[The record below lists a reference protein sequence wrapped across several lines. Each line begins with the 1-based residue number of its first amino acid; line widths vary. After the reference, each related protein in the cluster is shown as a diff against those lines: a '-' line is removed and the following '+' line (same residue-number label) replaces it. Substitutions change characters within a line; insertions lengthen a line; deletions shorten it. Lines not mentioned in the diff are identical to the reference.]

1 MLAAFGAKPVAE
13 PDEAPGLGS
22 GGRVQHL
29 DQRALDNLVFQR
41 GDAEWAL
48 PPVGLRDEPTPRRLR
63 PIGSSVDSAVQ
74 VLEADLEVTAVILP
88 RHAIDARSRLALE
101 RQVGF
106 PELIAIDVVQERG
119 EPFLLLQPCALPY
132 AFQAV
137 GRAVPA
143 RCPGRAVLLRVLL
156 GPRPWLHELLRR
168 SPGLV
173 RSLHSDSWRSL
184 TPRPRAS
191 SASARRLPDADCSP
205 PGLTRGSRSP
215 GFRSRSFRTCQGLRP
230 RRTGRALA
238 LARTPVLPS
247 AHDNGVGVPIDSF
260 AAVAVGTGISPCPP
274 HRSRRA
280 GFPAPGSC
288 RRSGAIGRARRLFRS
303 ADPQAGDGYRMPGP
317 VLRPEHRQSST
328 IPPTEPPSLHALR
341 RRSSRPC
348 SGASPVLRGSS
359 DSSPVPRQLRLL
371 AFLPRPGIATA
382 TAGQTRS
389 SQVPTRSFR
398 A

>member
-1 MLAAFGAKPVAE
+1 MLAVFGAKPVAE

-41 GDAEWAL
+41 GDAERAL
-48 PPVGLRDEPTPRRLR
+48 PPVGPRDEPTPRRLR

-74 VLEADLEVTAVILP
+74 IHEANLEVMAVILP
-88 RHAIDARSRLALE
+88 RHAINARSRLALE

-191 SASARRLPDADCSP
+191 SASARRLPDADRSP
-205 PGLTRGSRSP
+205 HARPRSRSP

-238 LARTPVLPS
+238 LTRAPVSPS

-260 AAVAVGTGISPCPP
+260 AAQWLAYTHPC
-274 HRSRRA
+274 RR
-280 GFPAPGSC
+280 FAPGLTTDDA
-288 RRSGAIGRARRLFRS
+288 RLGADAVRYSFIVV
-303 ADPQAGDGYRMPGP
+303 D
-317 VLRPEHRQSST
+317 
-328 IPPTEPPSLHALR
+328 LHHL
-341 RRSSRPC
+341 
-348 SGASPVLRGSS
+348 
-359 DSSPVPRQLRLL
+359 LL
-371 AFLPRPGIATA
+371 AGLPAHY
-382 TAGQTRS
+382 
-389 SQVPTRSFR
+389 
-398 A
+398 

>member
-1 MLAAFGAKPVAE
+1 MLAVFGAKPVAE

-41 GDAEWAL
+41 GDAERAL
-48 PPVGLRDEPTPRRLR
+48 PPVGPRDEPTPRRLR

-74 VLEADLEVTAVILP
+74 IHEANLEVMAVILP

-156 GPRPWLHELLRR
+156 GPRPWLHELLGR

-173 RSLHSDSWRSL
+173 ARFTATMAESDPSPSFIIGFGSSPSRCGPL
-184 TPRPRAS
+184 TSRAAKVEVSRFPVEEFSYMPGSSTTRDRRAS
-191 SASARRLPDADCSP
+191 PFCLPLMTTASASQLILSRL
-205 PGLTRGSRSP
+205 SR
-215 GFRSRSFRTCQGLRP
+215 
-230 RRTGRALA
+230 
-238 LARTPVLPS
+238 
-247 AHDNGVGVPIDSF
+247 
-260 AAVAVGTGISPCPP
+260 
-274 HRSRRA
+274 
-280 GFPAPGSC
+280 
-288 RRSGAIGRARRLFRS
+288 
-303 ADPQAGDGYRMPGP
+303 
-317 VLRPEHRQSST
+317 
-328 IPPTEPPSLHALR
+328 
-341 RRSSRPC
+341 
-348 SGASPVLRGSS
+348 
-359 DSSPVPRQLRLL
+359 
-371 AFLPRPGIATA
+371 
-382 TAGQTRS
+382 
-389 SQVPTRSFR
+389 
-398 A
+398 